1 MILLDSVTLLFHVL
15 DLILEYFN
23 MQLELLL
30 HLDVVANLELVL
42 LELRLYLLGWQVK
55 GFLCRGE

>member
-23 MQLELLL
+23 VQLELLL
-30 HLDVVANLELVL
+30 HLYVVADLELIL
-42 LELRLYLLGWQVK
+42 LELRLHLLGWQVK
-55 GFLCRGE
+55 GFLGRGE